1 MQAPPPSA
9 WVCPLE
15 PGALWASCSWEG
27 SSPAAAAEMAG
38 EGHRWSRFQ
47 RGSVSP
53 DVPRTQSKEKKW
65 NVNLWCR
72 SNLES
77 REATG
82 EKKGFDQNKTTLQV
96 NKAMLT
102 SADQRNGAI
111 WASKT
116 SPSPATKNSPGRKG
130 CWEDES
136 MLAFSDESVTTRYL
150 WHSKEILKK
159 KLKAKVADWRSE
171 QTLKISDILRCCGR
185 EQWFSMDRMTGML
198 ELTNADRLI
207 ASTTS
212 WGSEERFNLLWE
224 QCRTN

>member
-38 EGHRWSRFQ
+38 EGHRWSRFR

-53 DVPRTQSKEKKW
+53 DVPRTQSKEKKR

-82 EKKGFDQNKTTLQV
+82 KKCFDQNKTTLQV

-116 SPSPATKNSPGRKG
+116 SPSPATKKSPGRKG

-159 KLKAKVADWRSE
+159 EVESE
-171 QTLKISDILRCCGR
+171 SCRLKIRTD
-185 EQWFSMDRMTGML
+185 L
-198 ELTNADRLI
+198 EDFRHLA
-207 ASTTS
+207 
-212 WGSEERFNLLWE
+212 LLWE
-224 QCRTN
+224 GTMVLYGQDDGHVGIDECRPANCFHHILRIRGEI